1 MKTFKMQRSPIML
14 LIKIVFKIF
23 HFPVIYFVNILK
35 FYRAIIR
42 ILYCKNSIL
51 KLFIKFGGWPLFF
64 DLTLYR
70 TIAQIFYS
78 LFYYYIFFQA
88 KLYAP
93 SPFEEFGT

>member
-1 MKTFKMQRSPIML
+1 MKTFKMQRSSITL

-23 HFPVIYFVNILK
+23 HFAVISYILK
-35 FYRAIIR
+35 FYRAIR

-70 TIAQIFYS
+70 TIA
-78 LFYYYIFFQA
+78 
-88 KLYAP
+88 
-93 SPFEEFGT
+93 